1 MRKNTKEEKVSLLYY
16 DPVFF
21 EVRTKTYLAVG
32 STKAPDESL
41 KIKTKQQSQ
50 DHIRNCIWSFYFKGD
65 HNPTNQKEKNYESN

>member
-1 MRKNTKEEKVSLLYY
+1 MKEEKVSLLYY

-32 STKAPDESL
+32 FTKAPDESL

-65 HNPTNQKEKNYESN
+65 HNPTNQKE